1 MSLCLLSDQYKP
13 AVAHRD
19 VTSRNVLVRAD
30 LSCVLADFGLSMRL
44 TGSRPCC
51 PGDDDT
57 MAISEVRSC
66 DRDSGR
72 MMMMKVLTCV
82 CLQVGTVRYMAPEVL
97 GGALNLRDCESALKQ
112 VDVYALGLLYWESFR
127 RCSHL
132 FPGETTLQ
140 HNTQLIISC

>member
-1 MSLCLLSDQYKP
+1 MKPTDAAAVRLNVTDPDWCVLCLHSDQYKP

-66 DRDSGR
+66 DRNGR
-72 MMMMKVLTCV
+72 
-82 CLQVGTVRYMAPEVL
+82 
-97 GGALNLRDCESALKQ
+97 
-112 VDVYALGLLYWESFR
+112 
-127 RCSHL
+127 
-132 FPGETTLQ
+132 GEM
-140 HNTQLIISC
+140 IR